1 MLKVLV
7 LEGADHPGTSSTRT
21 LEPLSVLS
29 STFSTLQCRYNPT
42 MFRLA
47 TVLCLCLTLTA
58 MQSSR
63 QIVNLGPAPI
73 GPFSSAVKAG
83 GFIYLSGTLA
93 QDDKGAL
100 VADGDVAAQ
109 TRHVI
114 ERMRD
119 VLVASGSSLEQVVAV
134 TVYLSS
140 AKDFAAMNDVYRTY
154 WPKDPPTRTT
164 IVADLLLGADVEIS
178 MVAVPNGAE
187 RRVIHPSGWAKA
199 PNPYSYAIR
208 SGDTVFLS
216 GLVPRNGRD
225 NTNVPGDIT
234 VQTRAVMD
242 NAAELLKAA
251 GMDFSH
257 VVSGR
262 IYLPDAAV
270 FQQMNEVYRS
280 YFKGIPPPARATVKA
295 ALAGAG
301 FAVEMTFVASSAP
314 REAIAPGANLSSA
327 IKSGNRLYVS
337 GVLGNTAENAGDATA
352 QTRETFARIR
362 KTLDAAGYTPADVVD
377 GLVYLTDLSQFAAMN
392 TEYRSFFGKD
402 FPARATI
409 GAGLVSPG
417 AVVEIMLTAVKP

>member
-1 MLKVLV
+1 
-7 LEGADHPGTSSTRT
+7 
-21 LEPLSVLS
+21 
-29 STFSTLQCRYNPT
+29 
-42 MFRLA
+42 
-47 TVLCLCLTLTA
+47 
-58 MQSSR
+58 MQSSK

-73 GPFSSAVKAG
+73 GPFSAAVKAG

-109 TRHVI
+109 TRRVI
-114 ERMRD
+114 ERMRE
-119 VLVASGSSLEQVVAV
+119 VLAAAGSSLEQVVAV

-140 AKDFAAMNDVYRTY
+140 AKDFAVMNDTYRTY

-164 IVADLLLGADVEIS
+164 VVTDLLLGADVEIS
-178 MVAVPNGAE
+178 MVAVPTGAE
-187 RRVIHPSGWAKA
+187 RRVIHPDGWAKS

-225 NTNVPGDIT
+225 NSTVTGDIT

-251 GMDFSH
+251 GMNFSN

-262 IYLPDAAV
+262 VYLPDAAV

-280 YFKGIPPPARATVKA
+280 YFTGAAPPARATVKA

-327 IKSGNRLYVS
+327 IRSGNRLYLS
-337 GVLGNTAENAGDATA
+337 GVLGNTPENAGDAAA

-362 KTLDAAGYTPADVVD
+362 KTLDAAGFSPAEVVD

-392 TEYRSFFGKD
+392 TEYRAFFGTD
-402 FPARATI
+402 FPARATV
-409 GAGLVSPG
+409 GTGLVSPG